1 MIDNQFCKLI
11 LQFEEFIYPMYYSSR
26 DLEQLE
32 AWGLSLN
39 EDDKN
44 DKTSMFG
51 NNIKMINTELAKL
64 KIIFAKNP
72 ISPLSSEDKD
82 VLFRTREHY
91 QSLPQGLPMF
101 LRSVKWNKPLLVHET
116 YKMLKNWALMEPE
129 DAIALLDAKFP
140 DERVRQYAVNRIN

>member
-1 MIDNQFCKLI
+1 LSIDEK
-11 LQFEEFIYPMYYSSR
+11 E
-26 DLEQLE
+26 
-32 AWGLSLN
+32 
-39 EDDKN
+39 
-44 DKTSMFG
+44 
-51 NNIKMINTELAKL
+51 
-64 KIIFAKNP
+64 
-72 ISPLSSEDKD
+72 

-140 DERVRQYAVNRIN
+140 DEKVR